1 MTGLEG
7 QSFHGVAKPT
17 IHTRETYKNAS
28 HHCCSDNQK
37 TRVTPENRKTG
48 HIKMG
53 CNLRD
58 TLLAVGQVGKG

>member
-7 QSFHGVAKPT
+7 QGFHGVAKPT
-17 IHTRETYKNAS
+17 IHTRETYKKAS
-28 HHCCSDNQK
+28 HHCCTDNQK
-37 TRVTPENRKTG
+37 IRVTPKNGKTG

-58 TLLAVGQVGKG
+58 MLLAVG